1 MTKESSLRIVKLS
14 DGSEIIGNI
23 NLTDEQ
29 SQFLR
34 IAEPLE
40 ILMNSKAIGV
50 GMVEDFTSLRP
61 WMQFANDS
69 VFSIPKERIMTIS
82 NVADD
87 MKAYYKIINEKI
99 KQRAK
104 IKKQPLTEQD
114 IKKAADIISEMATE
128 ADDMMKE
135 ELSEE
140 DYNTFFPSKKTIH

>member
-14 DGSEIIGNI
+14 DGTELIGNI
-23 NLTDEQ
+23 GLTDEN

-34 IAEPLE
+34 IDEPLE
-40 ILMNSKAIGV
+40 LMMNTRPVAMGL
-50 GMVEDFTSLRP
+50 VEDFTSLRP

-114 IKKAADIISEMATE
+114 IKRAADIISEMATE

-140 DYNTFFPSKKTIH
+140 DYNTFFPSKKTMH

>member
-61 WMQFANDS
+61 WRQFANDS

-114 IKKAADIISEMATE
+114 IKRAADIISEMATE

>member
-1 MTKESSLRIVKLS
+1 
-14 DGSEIIGNI
+14 
-23 NLTDEQ
+23 
-29 SQFLR
+29 
-34 IAEPLE
+34 
-40 ILMNSKAIGV
+40 
-50 GMVEDFTSLRP
+50 
-61 WMQFANDS
+61 MQFANDS

-104 IKKQPLTEQD
+104 IKRQPLTEED
-114 IKKAADIISEMATE
+114 VKRAADIISEMATE

-135 ELSEE
+135 EFSEE

>member
-1 MTKESSLRIVKLS
+1 MTKESSLRIVRLS
-14 DGSEIIGNI
+14 DGSELIGNI
-23 NLTDEQ
+23 NLTDEG

-34 IAEPLE
+34 ITDPLE
-40 ILMNSKAIGV
+40 ILLNSKAIGV

-69 VFSIPKERIMTIS
+69 VFSIPKERIITIC

-87 MKAYYKIINEKI
+87 MKSYYSVIIEKV

-104 IKKQPLTEQD
+104 IKKTPLTDED
-114 IKKAADIISEMATE
+114 IKRAADLISEMGRE
-128 ADDMMKE
+128 ADDLMQE

-140 DYNTFFPSKKTIH
+140 DYNTYFPSKKTLH

>member
-1 MTKESSLRIVKLS
+1 MTKQNSLRIVKLS
-14 DGSEIIGNI
+14 DGSELIGNI
-23 NLTDEQ
+23 NLTDEE

-34 IAEPLE
+34 ITDPLE
-40 ILMNSKAIGV
+40 ILLNSKAIGV

-69 VFSIPKERIMTIS
+69 VFSIPKERIITIC

-87 MKAYYKIINEKI
+87 MKSYYRVIIEKV

-104 IKKQPLTEQD
+104 IKKTPLTDED
-114 IKKAADIISEMATE
+114 IKRAADLISEMGRE
-128 ADDMMKE
+128 ADDLMQE

-140 DYNTFFPSKKTIH
+140 DYNTYFPSKKTLH

>member
-1 MTKESSLRIVKLS
+1 MTKQNSLRIVKLS
-14 DGSEIIGNI
+14 DGSELIGNI
-23 NLTDEQ
+23 NLTDEE

-34 IAEPLE
+34 ITDPLE
-40 ILMNSKAIGV
+40 ILLNSKAIGV

-69 VFSIPKERIMTIS
+69 VFSIPKERIITIC

-87 MKAYYKIINEKI
+87 MKSYYRVIMEKV

-104 IKKQPLTEQD
+104 IKKTPLTDED
-114 IKKAADIISEMATE
+114 IKRAADLISEMGRE
-128 ADDMMKE
+128 ADDLMQE

-140 DYNTFFPSKKTIH
+140 DYNTYFPSKKTLH

>member
-1 MTKESSLRIVKLS
+1 MTKESSLRIVRLS
-14 DGSEIIGNI
+14 DGSELIGNI
-23 NLTDEQ
+23 NLTDEG

-34 IAEPLE
+34 ITDPLE
-40 ILMNSKAIGV
+40 ILLNSKAIGV

-69 VFSIPKERIMTIS
+69 VFSIPKERIITIC

-87 MKAYYKIINEKI
+87 MKSYYRVIIEKV

-104 IKKQPLTEQD
+104 IKKTPLTDED
-114 IKKAADIISEMATE
+114 IKRAADLISEMGRE
-128 ADDMMKE
+128 ADDLMQE

-140 DYNTFFPSKKTIH
+140 DYNTYFPSKKTLH

>member
-1 MTKESSLRIVKLS
+1 MTKQNSLRIVKLS
-14 DGSEIIGNI
+14 DGSELIGNI
-23 NLTDEQ
+23 NLTDEE

-34 IAEPLE
+34 ITDPLE
-40 ILMNSKAIGV
+40 ILLNSKAIGV

-69 VFSIPKERIMTIS
+69 VFSIPKERIITIC

-87 MKAYYKIINEKI
+87 MKSYYSVIIEKV

-104 IKKQPLTEQD
+104 IKKTPLTDED
-114 IKKAADIISEMATE
+114 IKRAADLISEMGRE
-128 ADDMMKE
+128 ADDLMQE

-140 DYNTFFPSKKTIH
+140 DYNTYFPSKKTLH

>member
-61 WMQFANDS
+61 WMQFANDT
-69 VFSIPKERIMTIS
+69 VFSIPKERIITIA

-87 MKAYYKIINEKI
+87 MKKYYKIILTKVKDREKL
-99 KQRAK
+99 RNALP
-104 IKKQPLTEQD
+104 PLTEKEVQD
-114 IKKAADIISEMATE
+114 AADKLEKMPE
-128 ADDMMKE
+128 E
-135 ELSEE
+135 ELGEYDEE
-140 DYNTFFPSKKTIH
+140 LFDFKKKTIH

>member
-1 MTKESSLRIVKLS
+1 MTKESSLRIVRLS
-14 DGSEIIGNI
+14 DGSELIGNI
-23 NLTDEQ
+23 NLTDEG

-34 IAEPLE
+34 ITDPLE
-40 ILMNSKAIGV
+40 ILLNSKAIGV

-69 VFSIPKERIMTIS
+69 VFSIPKERIITIC

-87 MKAYYKIINEKI
+87 MKAYYKIINEKV

-104 IKKQPLTEQD
+104 IKRSPISEED
-114 IKKAADIISEMATE
+114 IKRAVDVIADMGKE
-128 ADDMMKE
+128 ADDLMQE

>member
-1 MTKESSLRIVKLS
+1 MTKQNSLRIVKLS
-14 DGSEIIGNI
+14 DGSELIGNI
-23 NLTDEQ
+23 NLTDEE

-34 IAEPLE
+34 ITDPLE
-40 ILMNSKAIGV
+40 ILLNSKAIGV

-69 VFSIPKERIMTIS
+69 VFSIPKERIITIC

-87 MKAYYKIINEKI
+87 MKSYYSVIIEKV

-104 IKKQPLTEQD
+104 IKKTPLTDED
-114 IKKAADIISEMATE
+114 IKRAADLISEMGRE
-128 ADDMMKE
+128 ADDFMKE

-140 DYNTFFPSKKTIH
+140 DYNTYFPSKKTIH

>member
-1 MTKESSLRIVKLS
+1 MTKQNSLRIVKLS
-14 DGSEIIGNI
+14 DGSELIGNI
-23 NLTDEQ
+23 NLTDEE

-34 IAEPLE
+34 ITDPLE
-40 ILMNSKAIGV
+40 ILLNSKAIGV

-69 VFSIPKERIMTIS
+69 VFSIPKERIITIC

-87 MKAYYKIINEKI
+87 MKSYYRVIMEKV

-104 IKKQPLTEQD
+104 IKKTPLTDED
-114 IKKAADIISEMATE
+114 IKRAAELISEMGRE
-128 ADDMMKE
+128 ADDLMQE

-140 DYNTFFPSKKTIH
+140 DYNTYFPSKKTIH